1 MALNG
6 VIIMEEFEIEG
17 PEKEQIEHH
26 AVHGKDNFAS
36 KIAVLTACLA
46 TVGALCGYEGG
57 KTLTEATLVKNESAI
72 VKTEAADKWSFFQ
85 AKSIKQ
91 SLAEN
96 SADNTTNEIL
106 KEKFLKKAETY
117 SKDKNTIQEEAKKLD
132 EKAESLNKESEEI
145 IHHHHR
151 WAQAMMALQIAISLA
166 AITILTK
173 KKWMFFTSLG
183 VSLVGLIL
191 TVMGFIQI

>member
-1 MALNG
+1 
-6 VIIMEEFEIEG
+6 MEEFEIEG
-17 PEKEQIEHH
+17 PEKEQVEHH
-26 AVHGKDNFAS
+26 SVHSKDNFAS

-57 KTLTEATLVKNESAI
+57 KTLTEATIIKNESAI
-72 VKTEAADKWSFFQ
+72 VKTEAADKWAFFQ

-96 SADNTTNEIL
+96 SAENAANDSV
-106 KEKFLKKAETY
+106 KEKFLTKA
-117 SKDKNTIQEEAKKLD
+117 KNYNQEKHSIEEQAKKLD
-132 EKAESLNKESEEI
+132 EKAEKLNNESEKI

-183 VSLVGLIL
+183 VSLIGLTLTIL
-191 TVMGFIQI
+191 GFLKF

>member
-1 MALNG
+1 
-6 VIIMEEFEIEG
+6 MEEFEIEG

-26 AVHGKDNFAS
+26 AVHGKDNFAT

-57 KTLTEATLVKNESAI
+57 KTLTEATLLKNEAAI
-72 VKTEAADKWSFFQ
+72 IKTEAADKWSFFQ

-96 SADNTTNEIL
+96 SAANAIDETVKNKFEQKAKDYN
-106 KEKFLKKAETY
+106 KEKTE
-117 SKDKNTIQEEAKKLD
+117 IQEEAKKLE
-132 EKAESLNKESEEI
+132 EKASELNKESEET

-183 VSLVGLIL
+183 VSIVGLGLTIL
-191 TVMGFIQI
+191 GFLAM

>member
-1 MALNG
+1 
-6 VIIMEEFEIEG
+6 MEEFEIEG
-17 PEKEQIEHH
+17 PEKEQVEHH
-26 AVHGKDNFAS
+26 AIHGKDNFAS

-46 TVGALCGYEGG
+46 TIGALCGYEAGS
-57 KTLTEATLVKNESAI
+57 TLTEATLIKSEASI
-72 VKTEAADKWSFFQ
+72 IKTEAADKWSFFQ
-85 AKSIKQ
+85 SKSIKQ

-96 SADNTTNEIL
+96 TADNSVDHAI
-106 KEKFLKKAETY
+106 KEKFLKKAQIY
-117 SKDKNTIQEEAKKLD
+117 SNDKAKIQEEAQSLD
-132 EKAESLNKESEEI
+132 KKAEQLNKDSEEI

-183 VSLVGLIL
+183 VSIVGLTLTIL
-191 TVMGFIQI
+191 GFLQL

>member
-1 MALNG
+1 
-6 VIIMEEFEIEG
+6 VEIEMEKFEMEG
-17 PEKEQIEHH
+17 PEKEQMEHH
-26 AVHGKDNFAS
+26 AVHGKDNFAT

-57 KTLTEATLVKNESAI
+57 KTLTEATLLKNEATI
-72 VKTEAADKWSFFQ
+72 IKTEAADKWSFFQ

-96 SADNTTNEIL
+96 SAANAIDETVKNKFEQKAKDYN
-106 KEKFLKKAETY
+106 KEKTE
-117 SKDKNTIQEEAKKLD
+117 IQEEAKKLE
-132 EKAESLNKESEEI
+132 EKASELNKESEET

-183 VSLVGLIL
+183 VSIVGLGLTIL
-191 TVMGFIQI
+191 GFLSM

>member
-1 MALNG
+1 
-6 VIIMEEFEIEG
+6 MEEFEMEG

-26 AVHGKDNFAS
+26 IASGKASFAS

-46 TVGALCGYEGG
+46 TIGALCGYEGG
-57 KTLTEATLVKNESAI
+57 KTLTEASLMKNDAAI
-72 VKTEAADKWSFFQ
+72 VKTQAADKWSFFQ

-96 SADNTTNEIL
+96 SADNATDEMI
-106 KEKFLKKAETY
+106 KEKLLKKAENY
-117 SKDKNTIQEEAKKLD
+117 SKEKAKIQEEAKSLD
-132 EKAESLNKESEEI
+132 EEAEKLSKESDEI
-145 IHHHHR
+145 VHHHHR

-183 VSLVGLIL
+183 VSFFGLIL
-191 TVMGFIQI
+191 TILGFLQI

>member
-1 MALNG
+1 
-6 VIIMEEFEIEG
+6 MEEFEIEG

-36 KIAVLTACLA
+36 KLAVLTACLA

-57 KTLTEATLVKNESAI
+57 KTLTDATLIKNEAAI
-72 VKTEAADKWSFFQ
+72 VKTEAADKWAFFQ

-96 SADNTTNEIL
+96 SAENANNED
-106 KEKFLKKAETY
+106 KKQTFLQKAANY
-117 SKDKNTIQEEAKKLD
+117 NKDKSKIEEEAKKLD
-132 EKAESLNKESEEI
+132 EKAESLNQESEEI
-145 IHHHHR
+145 VHHHHR

-183 VSLVGLIL
+183 VSFVGLVL
-191 TVMGFIQI
+191 TIMGFMSV